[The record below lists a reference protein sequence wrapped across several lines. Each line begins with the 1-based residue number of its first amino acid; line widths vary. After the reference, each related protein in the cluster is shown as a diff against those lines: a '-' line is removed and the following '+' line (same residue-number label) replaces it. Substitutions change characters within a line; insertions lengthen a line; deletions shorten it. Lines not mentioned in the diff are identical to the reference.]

1 MSGAVDGCS
10 LSSRLAQGAMGL
22 TDGASARG
30 MAHRWVDVGGLRL
43 HYVEAGTGPLVVLLH
58 GFPEFWYAWRH
69 QLPALA
75 DAGFRVVAPDLRG
88 YNTSDKPR
96 RVRDYRPRVL
106 AQEVADLIVALGA
119 GSAAVAGHDW
129 GGGLAW
135 LLAMRHPER
144 VERLVVLNAP
154 HPIRF
159 LKGLRSPR
167 QLRRSWYILAFQLPW
182 LPERLMAV
190 RNFRALRRALR
201 RQPIR
206 PGAFTAQD
214 IDRYVAAAAQP
225 GALRAAINYY
235 RAAFRANLPAQVHSL
250 RRVDVPTLVIWGD
263 QDRYL
268 GRELAEP
275 DPAWVSDARVERIAE
290 ASHWVQADAPE
301 RVSQLMVDFLLEPIG
316 G

>member
-1 MSGAVDGCS
+1 
-10 LSSRLAQGAMGL
+10 MG
-22 TDGASARG
+22 SARG
-30 MAHRWVDVGGLRL
+30 MTHRWVDVGRLRL
-43 HYVEAGTGPLVVLLH
+43 HCVEAGTGPLVVLLH

-75 DAGFRVVAPDLRG
+75 DAGYRVVAPDPPG
-88 YNTSDKPR
+88 YNTSDKPP

-119 GSAAVAGHDW
+119 GSATVAGHDW

-135 LLAMRHPER
+135 LLAMQH
-144 VERLVVLNAP
+144 
-154 HPIRF
+154 
-159 LKGLRSPR
+159 
-167 QLRRSWYILAFQLPW
+167 
-182 LPERLMAV
+182 PERLMAA
-190 RNFRALRRALR
+190 RDFQGLRRALR
-201 RQPIR
+201 RQPTR

-235 RAAFRANLPAQVHSL
+235 RAAVRANPLAQVHTL
-250 RRVDVPTLVIWGD
+250 RRVDIPTLIIWGD

-275 DPAWVSDARVERIAE
+275 DRAWVPEVRVEGITE
-290 ASHWVQADAPE
+290 ASHWGAGRCPRAGQPADGGLPQAH
-301 RVSQLMVDFLLEPIG
+301 
-316 G
+316 

>member
-1 MSGAVDGCS
+1 M
-10 LSSRLAQGAMGL
+10 LAQ
-22 TDGASARG
+22 D
-30 MAHRWVDVGGLRL
+30 
-43 HYVEAGTGPLVVLLH
+43 
-58 GFPEFWYAWRH
+58 
-69 QLPALA
+69 
-75 DAGFRVVAPDLRG
+75 
-88 YNTSDKPR
+88 
-96 RVRDYRPRVL
+96 
-106 AQEVADLIVALGA
+106 VADLIVALGA

-129 GGGLAW
+129 GGALAW
-135 LLAMRHPER
+135 LLAMQHPER

-182 LPERLMAV
+182 LPERLVAA
-190 RNFRALRRALR
+190 RDFQALRRALR
-201 RQPIR
+201 RQPTR

-235 RAAFRANLPAQVHSL
+235 RAAFRANPLAQAHSL
-250 RRVDVPTLVIWGD
+250 RRVDIPTLIIWGD

-275 DPAWVSDARVERIAE
+275 DRAWVPNVRVERIAE

-301 RVSQLMVDFLLEPIG
+301 RVNQLMVDFLLEPIG